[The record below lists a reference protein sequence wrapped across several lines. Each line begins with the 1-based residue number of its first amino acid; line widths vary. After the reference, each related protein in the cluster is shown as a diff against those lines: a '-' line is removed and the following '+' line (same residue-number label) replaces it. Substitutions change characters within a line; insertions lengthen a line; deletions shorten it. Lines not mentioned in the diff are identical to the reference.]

1 MVECVRIPMATI
13 SVIVVIAIVI
23 SITMTM
29 TMTAYTH
36 TAKAELNIDQM
47 IKKDHDLANA
57 FRGLPQNCEK
67 NSTRSGNSASSSMSL
82 QCK

>member
-1 MVECVRIPMATI
+1 MVTI
-13 SVIVVIAIVI
+13 TVIVVIAIVI

-29 TMTAYTH
+29 TAYTN

-47 IKKDHDLANA
+47 IKKDHDMANA
-57 FRGLPQNCEK
+57 IRGIPENCEQ
-67 NSTRSGNSASSSMSL
+67 NMTGSGNSPSSSMSV

>member
-1 MVECVRIPMATI
+1 MVTI

-23 SITMTM
+23 SITMAM
-29 TMTAYTH
+29 TVYVH

-47 IKKDHDLANA
+47 IKKDRDMANA
-57 FRGLPQNCEK
+57 ISGIPENCEQ
-67 NSTRSGNSASSSMSL
+67 NSTGSKNSASSSTSL

>member
-29 TMTAYTH
+29 TAYTH

-47 IKKDHDLANA
+47 IKKNHDMANA
-57 FRGLPQNCEK
+57 IRGIPENCAK
-67 NSTRSGNSASSSMSL
+67 NTTGSGNSPSFSMNV

>member
-1 MVECVRIPMATI
+1 MVTI
-13 SVIVVIAIVI
+13 TVIVVTAIVI
-23 SITMTM
+23 SITMA
-29 TMTAYTH
+29 MTAYIY

-57 FRGLPQNCEK
+57 IRGLPENCEQ
-67 NSTRSGNSASSSMSL
+67 NMTGSGNSASSSMSV

>member
-1 MVECVRIPMATI
+1 MVGCVRFPMVTI
-13 SVIVVIAIVI
+13 TVIVVIAIVI

-29 TMTAYTH
+29 TAYTN

-47 IKKDHDLANA
+47 IKKNHDMANA
-57 FRGLPQNCEK
+57 IRGIPENCEQ
-67 NSTRSGNSASSSMSL
+67 NMTGSGNSPSSSMSV

>member
-1 MVECVRIPMATI
+1 MVTI
-13 SVIVVIAIVI
+13 NVIVVIAIVI
-23 SITMTM
+23 SITM

-57 FRGLPQNCEK
+57 FRGLPENCEK

>member
-1 MVECVRIPMATI
+1 MVTI
-13 SVIVVIAIVI
+13 TVIIVIAIVI

-29 TMTAYTH
+29 TAYIH

-47 IKKDHDLANA
+47 IKKDHDMANA
-57 FRGLPQNCEK
+57 IRGIPENCEK
-67 NSTRSGNSASSSMSL
+67 NMTGSGNSPSSSMSI

>member
-23 SITMTM
+23 SITM

-57 FRGLPQNCEK
+57 FRGLPENCEK

>member
-1 MVECVRIPMATI
+1 MVTI
-13 SVIVVIAIVI
+13 TVIAVAAIVI
-23 SITMTM
+23 SITIA
-29 TMTAYTH
+29 MTAYIH

-57 FRGLPQNCEK
+57 IRGVPENCEQ
-67 NSTRSGNSASSSMSL
+67 NMTGSGNSASSSTSL

>member
-1 MVECVRIPMATI
+1 MVGCVRFPMVTI
-13 SVIVVIAIVI
+13 TVIVVIAIVI

-29 TMTAYTH
+29 TAYTN

-47 IKKDHDLANA
+47 IKKDHDMANA
-57 FRGLPQNCEK
+57 IRGIPENCEQ
-67 NSTRSGNSASSSMSL
+67 NMTGSGNSPSSSMSV

>member
-1 MVECVRIPMATI
+1 MVECVRFPMVTI
-13 SVIVVIAIVI
+13 TVIVVIAIVI

-29 TMTAYTH
+29 TAYTN

-47 IKKDHDLANA
+47 IKKDHDMANA
-57 FRGLPQNCEK
+57 IRGIPENCEQ
-67 NSTRSGNSASSSMSL
+67 NMTGSGNSPSSSMSV